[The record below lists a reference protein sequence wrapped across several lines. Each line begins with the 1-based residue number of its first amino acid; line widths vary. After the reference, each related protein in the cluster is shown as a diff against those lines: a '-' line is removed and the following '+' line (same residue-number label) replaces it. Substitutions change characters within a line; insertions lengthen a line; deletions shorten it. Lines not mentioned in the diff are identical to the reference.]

1 MEHTF
6 HNRYLND
13 ILASR
18 VSLDILRQ
26 LLLAPWRSRGAPDLA
41 RTLDTSRASVLRR
54 MGSLVDAGLVRRM
67 GEGRKVTF
75 RLDPSSPLAPPLF
88 ELVER
93 ERLSGLD
100 PRVILSLDDYMVGLD
115 LDRVHSVVLFGSQ
128 ARGVAVEGSDVDLC
142 VVFKGDT
149 IPGGERVE
157 LMAKGE
163 VPTMMEVHEYSEP
176 EFAWVPDLPA
186 LDALLHGITLH
197 GFRWVLDKRAT
208 LHTIRKD
215 LLTRR
220 METTR
225 DQLARAL
232 DGDEGVRA
240 YHTDIVEVSLAE
252 MEAIIARGTT
262 VSRREVE
269 PRGDLEHRLRNLED
283 LITRLGENVWLE

>member
-1 MEHTF
+1 MKHTF

-54 MGSLVDAGLVRRM
+54 LGPIVDAGLVRRV
-67 GEGRKVTF
+67 GEGRKVAF
-75 RLDPSSPLAPPLF
+75 RLDDGSPMLPPLF
-88 ELVER
+88 ELIER
-93 ERLSGLD
+93 ERLAALE
-100 PRVILSLDDYMVGLD
+100 PHVRLTLDDYMAGLD
-115 LDRVHSVVLFGSQ
+115 LDRVHSIVLFGSQ
-128 ARGVAVEGSDVDLC
+128 ARGIAVEDSDVDLC

-176 EFAWVPDLPA
+176 EFACVPDLPA

-197 GFRWVLDKRAT
+197 GFGWVLDKRAT
-208 LHTIRKD
+208 LHTIRKE

-232 DGDEGVRA
+232 DGDEGVRSYLTA
-240 YHTDIVEVSLAE
+240 VVEMSLAE

>member
-1 MEHTF
+1 
-6 HNRYLND
+6 
-13 ILASR
+13 
-18 VSLDILRQ
+18 
-26 LLLAPWRSRGAPDLA
+26 
-41 RTLDTSRASVLRR
+41 
-54 MGSLVDAGLVRRM
+54 M

-75 RLDPSSPLAPPLF
+75 RLDPSSPLLPPLF
-88 ELVER
+88 ELIER
-93 ERLSGLD
+93 ERLAASESHVRLA
-100 PRVILSLDDYMVGLD
+100 LDDYMAGLD

-163 VPTMMEVHEYSEP
+163 VPIMMEVHEYSEE

-197 GFRWVLDKRAT
+197 GFHWVLDKRAT
-208 LHTIRKD
+208 LHTIRKE

-225 DQLARAL
+225 DQLAQAL
-232 DGDEGVRA
+232 DGGEGVRA
-240 YHTDIVEVSLAE
+240 YLTDVVEMSLAE

-262 VSRREVE
+262 ISRRELE

-283 LITRLGENVWLE
+283 LLARLGENVWLE